1 MENMEQVFS
10 SATAEI
16 ERILNSKTVVGE
28 PIKVDGTTL
37 IPLLSIGFGFG
48 LGSGTGNDP
57 KRGQGVGGG
66 VGGGGG
72 IKPVAILVVDANGV
86 RMETIKGGT
95 ASALEKVAE
104 GMSRV
109 MSRRAEEKAPG

>member
-1 MENMEQVFS
+1 MENLDQMFS
-10 SATAEI
+10 SATTEI

-28 PIKVDGTTL
+28 PIKLDGTTL
-37 IPLLSIGFGFG
+37 IPLVSIGFGFG
-48 LGSGTGNDP
+48 LGSGTGVDA
-57 KRGQGVGGG
+57 KRGQGGGGG

-72 IKPVAILVVDANGV
+72 IKPVAVLVVDANGV

-104 GMSRV
+104 GFGRMV
-109 MSRRAEEKAPG
+109 SRRAEEKAPG

>member
-1 MENMEQVFS
+1 MENMDQIFS
-10 SATAEI
+10 SATAEM

-28 PIKVDGTTL
+28 AIKINGTTI

-48 LGSGTGNDP
+48 LGSGTGNDA
-57 KRGQGVGGG
+57 KRGQGTGGG

-72 IKPVAILVVDANGV
+72 IKPVAVLVVDANGV
-86 RMETIKGGT
+86 RMETLKGGT

-104 GMSRV
+104 GLGRV
-109 MSRRAEEKAPG
+109 VSRRAEEKAPA

>member
-16 ERILNSKTVVGE
+16 ERILNSKTVIGE
-28 PIKVDGTTL
+28 PIKIDGTTL
-37 IPLLSIGFGFG
+37 IPLLSIGIGFG

-57 KRGQGVGGG
+57 KRGGVGGG
-66 VGGGGG
+66 LGAGGGM
-72 IKPVAILVVDANGV
+72 KPIAILVVDASGV
-86 RMETIKGGT
+86 RMETIKGGA

-104 GMSRV
+104 GMSRA
-109 MSRRAEEKAPG
+109 MSRRTEEKAAG